1 MNIEKIIIRP
11 QTCDMGSGF
20 GKFEFEENTTLKDF
34 LEFYKHNSKTW
45 GNITIRKKDGKI
57 LRVFDYNTYN
67 DNIFYYHLNWELDD
81 KLKEVNFDYCFMN
94 ENVEII
100 LK

>member
-1 MNIEKIIIRP
+1 MNIKKIITRP

-20 GKFEFEENTTLKDF
+20 GKFEFEENTTLKEF
-34 LEFYKHNSKTW
+34 LEFYKNNNKTW
-45 GNITIRKKDGKI
+45 GSITIRKKDGKI
-57 LRVFDYNTYN
+57 LRLFDYDTYKN
-67 DNIFYYHLNWELDD
+67 NIFYYHLNWELSD